1 MVKYINTRNNCLL
14 KLIKKRHKNVSM
26 DTVRVSLA
34 KSEQVFLCCN
44 QWNSFN
50 GTDLSWALRVGRKSF
65 IQRDA
70 DCFHLLILK
79 FLAIILKFSLVT
91 LLWFFSMLYLSM
103 CDLWSLSL
111 WFLIRSCMQ
120 RVHLTRQV
128 IQSSKN
134 P

>member
-1 MVKYINTRNNCLL
+1 MVKYINTRNNCSL
-14 KLIKKRHKNVSM
+14 KLIKKKHKNLSI

-50 GTDLSWALRVGRKSF
+50 GTDLSWALRVGCKSF
-65 IQRDA
+65 IQSDA
-70 DCFHLLILK
+70 DRFHLLILK
-79 FLAIILKFSLVT
+79 FLAINLKFSLVT